1 MMKMKLKRCMLK
13 PKKKK
18 RLKIAFHYCAKKN
31 LKDEIKKKN
40 RDQNSRK
47 KYVKDQIQN
56 LKLYLSLVFLILE
69 FILDYIYT
77 FLILSV

>member
-1 MMKMKLKRCMLK
+1 MNSKIRKTRLKYNFRFCIWSLTNSFLDLWFLK
-13 PKKKK
+13 K
-18 RLKIAFHYCAKKN
+18 KIAFHYCAKKN

-56 LKLYLSLVFLILE
+56 LKKFQGQKTL
-69 FILDYIYT
+69 
-77 FLILSV
+77 